1 MAADRTITASDA
13 QTSILRGTLQEALDQ
28 GLVQGPDVNVKP
40 WAPDPIDPQSLQLL
54 EQAGPSSPRRDVE
67 DERDNTGRATSRQFY
82 RDSISFTRRV
92 PSTPDPTQWYELSRF
107 ITRRGEIGV
116 IRLLWTWLDLIG
128 SPTAPGFVNPGIS
141 IRTFGPVNM
150 KSLAGYTVT
159 LPGLAG
165 QSYAPLFLVGR
176 LTAETGALA
185 GNLQIR
191 LGTTVG
197 GDEIMT
203 DRVLVGFDAV
213 GESFNIPMA
222 GILPP
227 IAGNATLYLTVTAI
241 DTGAG
246 ATGSCEIDLYGNLLS
261 TGAVVPIASG
271 SPCGIDPV
279 GPIRQGV
286 DVLWSLQFEQLA
298 GRPMAWTVPVVHQ
311 GFAVDWPGL
320 PWPNIDP
327 WSDDRY
333 AWGTPAGNV
342 FFVVP
347 EDTIVRLCFHMDD
360 NDAIAYLGWVG
371 GRLQGYTQ
379 PASSPAAVHNVR
391 HGWGW

>member
-1 MAADRTITASDA
+1 VAADRDITASDA

-28 GLVQGPDVNVKP
+28 GLVQGPAVHVKP
-40 WAPDPIDPQSLQLL
+40 WEPDPIDPQSLQLL
-54 EQAGPSSPRRDVE
+54 EQAGPSSPRREVE

-128 SPTAPGFVNPGIS
+128 APWSPGFGNPAVSVHWWNPVDMKALLGYS
-141 IRTFGPVNM
+141 FG
-150 KSLAGYTVT
+150 
-159 LPGLAG
+159 LPGLPT
-165 QSYAPLFLVGR
+165 QYYTPFFLVGCV
-176 LTAETGALA
+176 TAETGALA

-191 LGTTVG
+191 LGTTAG
-197 GDEIMT
+197 GDEIMS
-203 DRVLVGFDAV
+203 DRVLVGFNQPGAQ
-213 GESFNIPMA
+213 FTIPLA
-222 GILPP
+222 GLVPP
-227 IAGNATLYLTVTAI
+227 INAAATLFLTVTAI
-241 DTGAG
+241 DTGV
-246 ATGSCEIDLYGNLLS
+246 ATGTAHFDIYGS
-261 TGAVVPIASG
+261 TVSPGAVVPIASG

-327 WSDDRY
+327 WRDDRY

>member
-1 MAADRTITASDA
+1 VASDRTITPTDS
-13 QTSILRGTLQEALDQ
+13 QTSLLRSTLQEAIDQ
-28 GLVQGPDVNVKP
+28 GLASGPETSIKP
-40 WAPDPIDPQSLQLL
+40 WEPERIDPQSLQLL
-54 EQAGPSSPRRDVE
+54 EQAGPSSPRREVE

-128 SPTAPGFVNPGIS
+128 SPWSPNFQNSGFVVNG
-141 IRTFGPVNM
+141 FNPVNL
-150 KSLAGYTVT
+150 KALAGYSV
-159 LPGLAG
+159 GLAG
-165 QSYAPLFLVGR
+165 LPTQYYTPLLLVGVV
-176 LTAETGALA
+176 TAETGALA
-185 GNLQIR
+185 GDVQIR
-191 LGTTVG
+191 LGITAG
-197 GDEIMT
+197 GDEIMG
-203 DRVLVGFDAV
+203 DRVLGGFNQPGVQFAINLS
-213 GESFNIPMA
+213 G
-222 GILPP
+222 LYPP
-227 IAGNATLYLTVTAI
+227 INAAATIFLTVTGI
-241 DTGAG
+241 DSGAG
-246 ATGSCEIDLYGNLLS
+246 ATGTATFTLYGS
-261 TGAVVPIASG
+261 IVSQGAVLPIASG
-271 SPCGIDPV
+271 SPCGIDPL

-327 WSDDRY
+327 WRDDRY
-333 AWGTPAGNV
+333 AWGTPGGNV

-347 EDTIVRLCFHMDD
+347 EDTLVRLCFHMDD

-379 PASSPAAVHNVR
+379 PASSPAAIKNVR
-391 HGWGW
+391 HGWQW